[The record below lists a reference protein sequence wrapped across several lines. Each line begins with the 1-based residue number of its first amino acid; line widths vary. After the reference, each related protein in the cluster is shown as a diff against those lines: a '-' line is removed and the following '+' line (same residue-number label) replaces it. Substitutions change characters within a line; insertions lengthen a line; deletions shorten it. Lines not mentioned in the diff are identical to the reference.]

1 MSTTSFENTT
11 MTDTLLSLFGSLMLL
26 LGALWWV
33 LHP

>member
-1 MSTTSFENTT
+1 MSTAFSDNTT
-11 MTDTLLSLFGSLMLL
+11 MTPTLLSLFGSLMLL